1 MRVEAWV
8 LALCA
13 PGWLACT
20 SESPCG
26 RKPDR
31 CNAAEI
37 GASAGANVAG
47 DSGSAA
53 AAAGAAGMA
62 GGAEST
68 NGGDSGSA
76 GEASG
81 AGAAEGGGAPGG
93 NCDTMPVGIGMIES
107 AELSEISGM
116 VASTANPGVY
126 YVHND
131 SGDSARFFA
140 IDERGRTLAEV
151 VLSGA
156 TAVDWEDIAIGPGPG
171 GGSFV
176 YVADTGDNDARVGAV
191 GRTSIDV
198 YRVAEPAISEGQ
210 LAVKLQLSEWERLP
224 LTYPDAPHDCEAL
237 LVDPQNAELVLV
249 TKENDGNS
257 LVFRASGLVADGA
270 PQTLSPLTELAFGT
284 AQAPGSTLVTSGSMS
299 ATGGGILLRT
309 YSAVFFW
316 ARPQGTDVATALAGP
331 PRALAAPS
339 EDQGEAITFS
349 ADGASFLTVSESEHS
364 QIFRT
369 PVGCLE

>member
-8 LALCA
+8 LGLCA

-47 DSGSAA
+47 DFGS

-62 GGAEST
+62 GGAGSV

-81 AGAAEGGGAPGG
+81 AGAAEDGGAPGG

-176 YVADTGDNDARVGAV
+176 YVADTGDNDARIGAG

-316 ARPQGTDVATALAGP
+316 ARPQGSDVATALAGP

-369 PVGCLE
+369 PLGCLE